1 MDDICLSFP
10 GKKEAKDGM
19 ARTKDIFAGGKMDLH
34 KTRMTGDLIPEA
46 SVLGLVWDTVTD
58 KLAVTVP
65 QSSCPTTK
73 SGLLS
78 MVAKTFDP
86 LGMLVPWLIG
96 GKVLFQRT
104 WKDMPN
110 AGWDDSLLTRAWR
123 HQRRVCEHLLRRWTS
138 EYVAA
143 LRSWS
148 VSPRGRP
155 TRVPSVG
162 DVVLVSG
169 EGPRGRWPLALVT
182 ELIAGRDG
190 KARAAFIKM
199 NGKRTRRPLNK
210 LYHLEAT
217 DTDATTK

>member
-1 MDDICLSFP
+1 MTSLDEELLTPAHFLFGVTSIKGVLTP
-10 GKKEAKDGM
+10 P
-19 ARTKDIFAGGKMDLH
+19 RIFCD
-34 KTRMTGDLIPEA
+34 
-46 SVLGLVWDTVTD
+46 
-58 KLAVTVP
+58 
-65 QSSCPTTK
+65 Q
-73 SGLLS
+73 
-78 MVAKTFDP
+78 
-86 LGMLVPWLIG
+86 
-96 GKVLFQRT
+96 
-104 WKDMPN
+104 
-110 AGWDDSLLTRAWR
+110 LTRAWR

-199 NGKRTRRPLNK
+199 NGQKDSSSSKQTVSSRGYRYRCDYKVSLRVNNNIGKYLSFVSAINGPLTQK
-210 LYHLEAT
+210 ILLRMGIPLCWYS
-217 DTDATTK
+217 

>member
-1 MDDICLSFP
+1 MTKTCLKITIHLCSLSHEELAATLYELAFHLNMRP
-10 GKKEAKDGM
+10 LTSVDEELLTPAHFLFGVTSIKGVLTPP
-19 ARTKDIFAGGKMDLH
+19 RIFCD
-34 KTRMTGDLIPEA
+34 
-46 SVLGLVWDTVTD
+46 
-58 KLAVTVP
+58 
-65 QSSCPTTK
+65 Q
-73 SGLLS
+73 
-78 MVAKTFDP
+78 
-86 LGMLVPWLIG
+86 
-96 GKVLFQRT
+96 
-104 WKDMPN
+104 
-110 AGWDDSLLTRAWR
+110 LTRAWR

-199 NGKRTRRPLNK
+199 NSKRTRRPLNK

-217 DTDATTK
+217 DTDATTT